1 MNLLQYKEKTKC
13 KIVSAVV
20 AALLLFAYYIDG
32 GSILSGFKDMKN
44 IWIYVGIRD
53 VLPALFVL
61 LTGVFIL
68 IKKIS
73 PKIVLGLLS
82 GFFVSE
88 ILGQFVLLSSEKVY
102 FGFLFT
108 TENVF
113 KLVVNVL
120 AIAFSVMVLCGGLK
134 ASNGAFCTAL
144 FKGMLIFF
152 HVTVLSSF

>member
-68 IKKIS
+68 IKSKL
-73 PKIVLGLLS
+73 KKGCA
-82 GFFVSE
+82 FF
-88 ILGQFVLLSSEKVY
+88 Q
-102 FGFLFT
+102 T
-108 TENVF
+108 
-113 KLVVNVL
+113 
-120 AIAFSVMVLCGGLK
+120 
-134 ASNGAFCTAL
+134 
-144 FKGMLIFF
+144 FF
-152 HVTVLSSF
+152 IMTKP